1 MNLATRALQNGF
13 SLIELSVAAGIYSLG
28 LGSLSLLMLLAV
40 RGTAESAQE
49 SAAAMEAASLA
60 EAIQL
65 TSDAAGHY
73 ALLPGELGASCDPA
87 VSCSPQE
94 MAAWQ
99 LSAWRE
105 RLAARLPGG
114 HGVVCQDA
122 TPRDGDSS
130 DASCD
135 GSGATVI
142 KVFWSQPPAAVDT
155 PDPQGR
161 YVLRLP

>member
-1 MNLATRALQNGF
+1 MKLSTRALQNGF

-28 LGSLSLLMLLAV
+28 LGSISLLMLLAV
-40 RGTAESAQE
+40 RGTAESAHE
-49 SAAAMEAASLA
+49 AAAAIEAASLA

-73 ALLPGELGASCDPA
+73 ALLPGEVGASCDPA
-87 VSCSPQE
+87 VACSPQE

-99 LSAWRE
+99 LAAWRD
-105 RLAARLPGG
+105 RLSARLPGG
-114 HGVVCQDA
+114 YGLVCQDG
-122 TPRDGDSS
+122 TPLDGDGSNPR
-130 DASCD
+130 CD
-135 GSGATVI
+135 GSGGAVI
-142 KVFWSQPPAAVDT
+142 KVFWSNPPGTADT